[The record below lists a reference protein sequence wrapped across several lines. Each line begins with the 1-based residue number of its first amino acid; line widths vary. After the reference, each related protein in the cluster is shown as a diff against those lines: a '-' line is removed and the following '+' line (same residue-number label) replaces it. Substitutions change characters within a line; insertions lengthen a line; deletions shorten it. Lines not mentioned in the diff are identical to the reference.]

1 MTSQFNQHVRE
12 FNAQLEAARKEAARA
27 EAAPLILVINTVDGH
42 EPSQDEIREE
52 VLRLLELRQ

>member
-12 FNAQLEAARKEAARA
+12 FNAQLEAARKKAARA